1 MKIVVIGGNGLIGTK
16 LVNRLRQKGH
26 EVVAASPRSGV
37 NIVTG
42 EGLASAL
49 AGANVVVDVANSP
62 TFDDAAIAFFESA
75 GRNIAAAETAA
86 GVKHHVALSVVG
98 TDRLLDSVYFR
109 AKLAQENLIK
119 SSRIPYTLVRATQ
132 FFEFLGGIAQFSMVG
147 DAIHL
152 PPALFQPIAADDV
165 ADVMAD
171 VTLGRPI
178 NAMMEIAGPDKMPL
192 DEFVGNFLRETHDS
206 RKVIQDAQAPYF
218 GVAID
223 DRSLVPGNN
232 PRLGA
237 IHFADWMRQAASR
250 K

>member
-16 LVNRLRQKGH
+16 VVSRLHGKGH
-26 EVVAASPRSGV
+26 EVLAASPSSGV

-42 EGLASAL
+42 EGLAAAL
-49 AGANVVVDVANSP
+49 TGAPVVVDVANSP
-62 TFDDAAIAFFESA
+62 TFDDAAMAFFESA
-75 GRNIAAAETAA
+75 GRNIAAAESAA

-98 TDRLLDSVYFR
+98 TDRLVDSVYFR
-109 AKLAQENLIK
+109 AKLAQENHVK
-119 SSRIPYTLVRATQ
+119 SSGIPYTLVRATQ

-147 DAIHL
+147 DAIRL

-165 ADVMAD
+165 ADFVAD
-171 VTLGRPI
+171 ATLGPAI
-178 NAMMEIAGPDKMPL
+178 NGMMEIAGPDKMPL
-192 DEFVGNFLRETHDS
+192 DEFVGKFLSATHDS
-206 RKVIQDAQAPYF
+206 RKVIRDAQARYF

-223 DRSLVPGNN
+223 DRSLVPSGN

-237 IHFADWMRQAASR
+237 THLTEWIRQPGSR

>member
-49 AGANVVVDVANSP
+49 AGAQVVVDVANSP

-75 GRNIAAAETAA
+75 GRNISAAETAA
-86 GVKHHVALSVVG
+86 GVKYHVALSVVG

-147 DAIHL
+147 EAIHL

-178 NAMMEIAGPDKMPL
+178 NGIMEIAGPDKMPL
-192 DEFVGNFLRETHDS
+192 DEFVGSFLRETHDS
-206 RKVIQDAQAPYF
+206 RKVIRDAQAPYF

-237 IHFADWMRQAASR
+237 IHFADWMRQAAPR